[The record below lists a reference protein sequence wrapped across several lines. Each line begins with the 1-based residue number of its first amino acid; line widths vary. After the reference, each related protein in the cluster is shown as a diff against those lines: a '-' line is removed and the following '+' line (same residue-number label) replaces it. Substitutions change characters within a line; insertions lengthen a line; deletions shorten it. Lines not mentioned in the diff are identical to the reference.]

1 MATKN
6 ADVAIR
12 YWLTFSSKDIQR
24 PLLWE
29 MSHTFD
35 VIYDIRSAS
44 VGPDIGLVGLEL
56 SGQAKVIESALPS
69 DEGVS
74 IGASESD
81 VIKSDTEL
89 RERVVGS
96 RYNLTAE

>member
-1 MATKN
+1 LTHEVPDAHHSESAEILNSVSMATKTD
-6 ADVAIR
+6 DVAIR

-44 VGPDIGLVGLEL
+44 VGPDIGLVGVEL
-56 SGQAKVIESALPS
+56 SGQAKVIEAAVAWLGKQ
-69 DEGVS
+69 GVQV
-74 IGASESD
+74 D
-81 VIKSDTEL
+81 PVF
-89 RERVVGS
+89 
-96 RYNLTAE
+96 